1 MKHADIAGV
10 IEDHDSGEMR
20 KFGRARE
27 VSWLKILMWGGIFFS
42 VFCSFI
48 GYYTVFRWIWHN
60 WFWFLRDLGTAWGAM

>member
-10 IEDHDSGEMR
+10 IEDHDI
-20 KFGRARE
+20 
-27 VSWLKILMWGGIFFS
+27 SWLKILMWGGIFFS